1 MLENSTTVR
10 AETVERAIKIG
21 LTKLGI
27 TEAEAKINVI
37 SEGKK
42 GIFGFGKQDA
52 IVEISTESDL
62 SMAELTTQLEKE
74 VKAAEAAK
82 DERQIPKTP
91 QAVKA
96 NNHSPKK
103 AEVNSKPQPQ
113 AKAPAKPETPKA
125 VAPTKPGT
133 DKVKTET
140 KVTPKPAVKKAE
152 IESKEEAISKETVD
166 IQEVESVDKVE
177 LENSQKKRAEVNKE
191 ARLIVVNYLE
201 DVLKTYGA
209 DATVT
214 YEEKGNQV
222 VFNIETNKSGLVIG
236 KHGKIINALQTLS
249 QILLHRYD
257 RRRVSVILN
266 VGDYRDRRSNVLE
279 QIAQRTAD
287 QVLRS
292 KQAVIL
298 DPLPAY
304 ERKQIH
310 AYLSRIDHIKTHS
323 EGKDPNRYL
332 VVEYVN

>member
-10 AETVERAIKIG
+10 AESVEKAVKIG

-62 SMAELTTQLEKE
+62 SMAELTSQLEKE
-74 VKAAEAAK
+74 VKAAETAK
-82 DERQIPKTP
+82 EAPKTP
-91 QAVKA
+91 IEPQVAKTKTSVEPKLETEVKA
-96 NNHSPKK
+96 K
-103 AEVNSKPQPQ
+103 AKVQ
-113 AKAPAKPETPKA
+113 ARPSQPKA
-125 VAPTKPGT
+125 VAPTKPGA
-133 DKVKTET
+133 DKVKPET
-140 KVTPKPAVKKAE
+140 KVAVEKTKVA
-152 IESKEEAISKETVD
+152 
-166 IQEVESVDKVE
+166 DKVE
-177 LENSQKKRAEVNKE
+177 PDVKETLEVQNAELTDKAETESARQSRLEANKE
-191 ARLIVVNYLE
+191 ARLTVVRYLE

-209 DATVT
+209 DAEVT

-222 VFNIETNKSGLVIG
+222 IFNIETNKSGLVIG

-257 RRRVSVILN
+257 RRRLSVILN

-287 QVLRS
+287 QVLRT

-332 VVEYVN
+332 VVDYVN

>member
-10 AETVERAIKIG
+10 AESIEKAVKIG

-42 GIFGFGKQDA
+42 GLFGFGKQDA
-52 IVEISTESDL
+52 IVEISTETDL
-62 SMAELTTQLEKE
+62 SMAELTSQLEKE

-82 DERQIPKTP
+82 NRQTQEVKVAAQPKP
-91 QAVKA
+91 VA
-96 NNHSPKK
+96 
-103 AEVNSKPQPQ
+103 
-113 AKAPAKPETPKA
+113 PKA
-125 VAPTKPGT
+125 VTPAKVATE
-133 DKVKTET
+133 KVKTEA
-140 KVTPKPAVKKAE
+140 KIAPKPAASKAKSE
-152 IESKEEAISKETVD
+152 PKVESKVEAVTKVAVADAKVETVD
-166 IQEVESVDKVE
+166 TAEVEKT
-177 LENSQKKRAEVNKE
+177 KKRTESNLE
-191 ARLIVVNYLE
+191 ARLTVVRYLE
-201 DVLKTYGA
+201 DVLKSYGA
-209 DATVT
+209 DSTVT

-222 VFNIETNKSGLVIG
+222 IFNIETNKSGLVIG
-236 KHGKIINALQTLS
+236 KHGKIINALQTLA

-279 QIAQRTAD
+279 QIAQRTAE

-310 AYLSRIDHIKTHS
+310 AYLSRIDHVKTHS